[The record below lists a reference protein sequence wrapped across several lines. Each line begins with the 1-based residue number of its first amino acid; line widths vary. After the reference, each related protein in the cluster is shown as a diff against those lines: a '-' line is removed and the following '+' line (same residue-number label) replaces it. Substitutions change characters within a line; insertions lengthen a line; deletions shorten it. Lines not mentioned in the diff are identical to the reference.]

1 MGEGTGRL
9 DRTHADENGR
19 DGLPAKPREAA
30 LALGGE
36 IASVR
41 SELDVLLAELDRRRH
56 NALDL
61 ELQVRQ
67 HALGIAVTAVAFVG
81 AASGFVWFGV
91 WRARRRRR
99 LIAHGDRLR
108 IALSR
113 MMAHPE
119 RVAHEPT
126 MFSKIVTAAVNAALA
141 SLIKKTLDRA
151 VAQALPQRPPLP
163 TRPTRAIP
171 ASRADG
177 DRVAPD
183 APPRPMAVGQ

>member
-1 MGEGTGRL
+1 VEGVVG
-9 DRTHADENGR
+9 
-19 DGLPAKPREAA
+19 
-30 LALGGE
+30 
-36 IASVR
+36 
-41 SELDVLLAELDRRRH
+41 ELDRGRH

-81 AASGFVWFGV
+81 AASGFVWFSV

-177 DRVAPD
+177 GGGGPD
-183 APPRPMAVGQ
+183 APRGPMAVGQ